1 MRSTQFALQGKQ
13 FRLETEI
20 NGDRRY
26 IDQNRVEWSDQDLI
40 QFAGEA
46 AATTAIAYAIRDI
59 ERYGNYRVPDE
70 R

>member
-1 MRSTQFALQGKQ
+1 MRSTQFALQGRQ

-20 NGDRRY
+20 NGNRRY

-40 QFAGEA
+40 ELAGEIE
-46 AATTAIAYAIRDI
+46 ATTAIAYALRDI
-59 ERYGNYRVPDE
+59 ERYVNYRVPDE

>member
-13 FRLETEI
+13 FRLETED

-40 QFAGEA
+40 VFAGET
-46 AATTAIAYAIRDI
+46 AATTAIAYALRDI
-59 ERYGNYRVPDE
+59 ERYGKYRLPDE

>member
-13 FRLETEI
+13 FRLETED

-26 IDQNRVEWSDQDLI
+26 IDRNGVEWSDKDLVE
-40 QFAGEA
+40 FAGEIE
-46 AATTAIAYAIRDI
+46 ATTTIAYALRDI
-59 ERYGNYRVPDE
+59 ERYGNYRLPDE